1 MSKSPD
7 CLIIGAGIVGLAA
20 ARRLAMAGR
29 QVLVLE
35 PGTPGAEA
43 SSAAAGLLA
52 PQIEAAARDPLLPL
66 ALRGR
71 DVYPAL
77 VDELRDAGH
86 RVELNREGIAL
97 LALDDARAAELAALA
112 DAPAPGV
119 KVEWLNRAALEL
131 RQPHI
136 GPEAR
141 GALLAHGDGC
151 VDNVA
156 LCAALATDALRRG
169 VRFETA
175 AARELVTHHGH
186 AVGVSTSAGERR
198 APVVVIAAGAW
209 SAGLAGL
216 PRPLPVRPVRGQ
228 MVAVAWPA
236 GVPRTILFG
245 RGAYVVPRGGEAL
258 LGSTMEDVGFDT
270 STTPEGVARI
280 RHETERLL
288 PALAGATPLRTWAGL
303 RPMTPDTHPVLG
315 FDPEVQGLLYAT
327 GHGRNGIL
335 LGPLTGDIIADLVVR
350 GETREDIA
358 PYAVQRFAK
367 GR

>member
-1 MSKSPD
+1 VSKSPD
-7 CLIIGAGIVGLAA
+7 CLIVGAGIVGLAA

-35 PGTPGAEA
+35 QGTPGGQA
-43 SSAAAGLLA
+43 SGAAAGLLA
-52 PQIEAAARDPLLPL
+52 PQIEAAAGDPLLPL

-71 DVYPAL
+71 DVYPPL
-77 VDELRDAGH
+77 VEELRAAGH
-86 RVELNREGIAL
+86 RIELNRDGIAL
-97 LALDDARAAELAALA
+97 VALGDARAAELAAVA

-119 KVEWLNRAALEL
+119 TVEWLDRAALER

-136 GPEAR
+136 GPDAR
-141 GALLAHGDGC
+141 GALLAHHDGC

-156 LCAALATDALRRG
+156 LCAALATDGLRRG

-175 AARELVTHHGH
+175 AARELLTHKGH
-186 AVGVSTSAGERR
+186 VVGVNTSAGERR

-209 SAGLAGL
+209 SARLAGL

-228 MVAVAWPA
+228 MIAVGWPE

-245 RGAYVVPRGGEAL
+245 REVYVVPRGNEAL
-258 LGSTMEDVGFDT
+258 LGSTMDEVGFDT
-270 STTPEGVARI
+270 TTTPQGLAGI
-280 RHETERLL
+280 RGETELLL
-288 PALAGATPLRTWAGL
+288 PALAGATPLRAWAGL

-335 LGPLTGDIIADLVVR
+335 LGPLTGDIVAELIVR
-350 GETREDIA
+350 GETREDIE
-358 PYAVQRFAK
+358 PYSVQRFAK